1 MENKRGKEIVR
12 VSVIGIVVNIL
23 LSISKAIVGFLT
35 NSIAIM
41 MDSLNYLSD
50 SVSSII
56 TIIGTKIALKTPD
69 KEHPF
74 GHGRVEYLASLIIS
88 IIIMYAGITAF
99 IESIQYILKNQL
111 PEYNTLSLIILA
123 VSVVA
128 KIILGEYYKSK
139 GKKLKSDT
147 LYNSGV
153 DAKLDALVSIATIVS
168 AVIYLTTKVSLEPYL
183 ALLIS
188 FIIIR
193 SGFLMVKETVSLILG
208 RRIERDLALK
218 IKEIVNSFSEVMG
231 CFDLVVNNYG
241 PERLIASFHI
251 EVDERMTAVEIDNLT
266 RKITSKVYLKTGVIV
281 SAVGIYSMN
290 SKNKALKKIKESIQE
305 LVNKTEGLISMHG
318 FYVNEDFKT
327 IDFDVVVSFDY
338 IRNKFIINDL
348 KKKVKEMYPEYKVF
362 IVKDYDVS
370 D

>member
-23 LSISKAIVGFLT
+23 LSLSKAIVGFLT

-88 IIIMYAGITAF
+88 IIIMYAGITAL
-99 IESIQYILKNQL
+99 IESIQYILKNEL
-111 PEYNTLSLIILA
+111 PEYNILSLIILA
-123 VSVVA
+123 VSVVV
-128 KIILGEYYKSK
+128 KIILGEYYKKK
-139 GKKLKSDT
+139 GKKLHSDT

-153 DAKLDALVSIATIVS
+153 DAKLDALVSIATIIS
-168 AVIYLTTKVSLEPYL
+168 AIVYILIKVSLEPYL

-218 IKEIVNSFSEVMG
+218 IKEIANSFKEVKG

-251 EVDERMTAVEIDNLT
+251 EVDERMNAVEIDSLT
-266 RKITSKVYLKTGVIV
+266 RKITSKVYMKTGVIV
-281 SAVGIYSMN
+281 AAVGIYSMN
-290 SKNKALKKIKESIQE
+290 SKNKELRKIKESIQE

-327 IDFDVVVSFDY
+327 IDFDVVISFDY
-338 IRNKFIINDL
+338 IRNKSIVNEL
-348 KKKVKEMYPEYKVF
+348 KRKVKEMYPEYKVF
-362 IVKDYDVS
+362 IVIDYDIS

>member
-23 LSISKAIVGFLT
+23 LSLSKAIVGFLT

-88 IIIMYAGITAF
+88 IIIMYAGITAL
-99 IESIQYILKNQL
+99 IESIQYILKNEL
-111 PEYNTLSLIILA
+111 PEYNVLSLIILA
-123 VSVVA
+123 VSVVV
-128 KIILGEYYKSK
+128 KIILGEYYKKK
-139 GKKLKSDT
+139 GKKLNSDT

-153 DAKLDALVSIATIVS
+153 DAKLDALVSIATIIS
-168 AVIYLTTKVSLEPYL
+168 AIVYIFTKVSLEPYL

-218 IKEIVNSFSEVMG
+218 IKEIANSFKEVKG

-251 EVDERMTAVEIDNLT
+251 EVDERMNAVEIDSLT
-266 RKITSKVYLKTGVIV
+266 RKITSKVYMKTGVIV

-290 SKNKALKKIKESIQE
+290 SKNKELRKIKESIQE

-327 IDFDVVVSFDY
+327 IDFDVVISFDY
-338 IRNKFIINDL
+338 IRNKSIVNEL
-348 KKKVKEMYPEYKVF
+348 KRKVKEMYPEYKVF
-362 IVKDYDVS
+362 IVIDYDIS

>member
-1 MENKRGKEIVR
+1 MANKRGKEIVK

-23 LSISKAIVGFLT
+23 LSLSKAIVGFLT

-99 IESIQYILKNQL
+99 VESIQYILKNEL
-111 PEYNTLSLIILA
+111 PDYNIISLFILG

-128 KIILGEYYKSK
+128 KVLLGLFYKKK
-139 GKKLKSDT
+139 GKTLKSDT

-153 DAKLDALVSIATIVS
+153 DAMLDALVSIATIVS
-168 AVIYLTTKVSLEPYL
+168 AIIYMITKVSLEAYL

-188 FIIIR
+188 FIIMR
-193 SGFLMVKETVSLILG
+193 SGFLMIKETISLILG
-208 RRIERDLALK
+208 RRIEKELAIK
-218 IKEIVNSFSEVMG
+218 IKEIVNSFNEVMG

-241 PERLIASFHI
+241 PEKLIASFHI
-251 EVDERMTAVEIDNLT
+251 EVDERMTAVDIDKLT
-266 RKITSKVYLKTGVIV
+266 RKITSKVYIKTGVIV
-281 SAVGIYSMN
+281 AAVGIYSMN
-290 SKNKALKKIKESIQE
+290 SKNKELKKMKNTIQD
-305 LVNKTEGLISMHG
+305 LVNKTDGLISMHG
-318 FYVNEDFKT
+318 FYVNEEFKT
-327 IDFDVVVSFDY
+327 IDFDVVISFDY
-338 IRNKFIINDL
+338 IRNKSIVNEL
-348 KKKVKEMYPEYKVF
+348 KKKVKELYPGYKVY
-362 IVKDYDVS
+362 IVIDYDIS